1 MVSSLRSLSMT
12 VRIFISMVLGVL
24 AGLALGPVAAHLNF
38 LGEIYLRLLKFCVMP
53 IVLLASISAIC
64 NTDIKTLGRLG
75 LFSFLLF
82 MALQACAGLFGG
94 AAGIWFSRI
103 GGIAPLRVGAEHL
116 VMPKIESW
124 QNIVIQFFPDN
135 LIRVLLEGNVFVVMI
150 MGTLCGVAI
159 AKMGTNGKRLSENV
173 KLWNDMVQKLVSII
187 FSFTPVGVFALI
199 ASSAG
204 QYGMAAL
211 KPLLNVI
218 VVFYACCAF
227 WLTCVYMPLMW
238 FSAGVSPLRFIKKCL
253 PLIFCCIGTCSSMG
267 VIPVTLET
275 AHNRFRVSPV
285 IANFV
290 IPLGAQVNKN
300 GTGLLYPCVYAF
312 ACQALG
318 SPASLSG
325 ILAVVLLT
333 VAINLSGGTGGIPAG
348 GLLIMA
354 MIFSAMDMP
363 MEFIV
368 MLGGVYRIIDMGTTT
383 MNCLGD
389 LVVAVMLDS
398 LDKKGRLFSLQDA

>member
-1 MVSSLRSLSMT
+1 
-12 VRIFISMVLGVL
+12 
-24 AGLALGPVAAHLNF
+24 
-38 LGEIYLRLLKFCVMP
+38 
-53 IVLLASISAIC
+53 
-64 NTDIKTLGRLG
+64 
-75 LFSFLLF
+75 
-82 MALQACAGLFGG
+82 
-94 AAGIWFSRI
+94 
-103 GGIAPLRVGAEHL
+103 
-116 VMPKIESW
+116 
-124 QNIVIQFFPDN
+124 
-135 LIRVLLEGNVFVVMI
+135 
-150 MGTLCGVAI
+150 
-159 AKMGTNGKRLSENV
+159 
-173 KLWNDMVQKLVSII
+173 MVQKLVSII

-253 PLIFCCIGTCSSMG
+253 PLIFCCIGTCSSTG

-389 LVVAVMLDS
+389 LAVAVMLDS